1 MYKSSS
7 IYYEAL
13 LFRQHLMHHD
23 SAYRR
28 NHLNLSTVLVTSIVQ
43 FILKTPS
50 LLKRW
55 ISSEASILR
64 LIAKDILNL
73 PFKEMGHDTRVL
85 TGFGRSMMGRG
96 QIIQKIDNAS
106 GKLVWAAGS
115 DPRGDGHASP
125 QI

>member
-1 MYKSSS
+1 
-7 IYYEAL
+7 
-13 LFRQHLMHHD
+13 MHHV

-28 NHLNLSTVLVTSIVQ
+28 HSTVLVTSIVKL
-43 FILKTPS
+43 ILKTPS
-50 LLKRW
+50 LQKRW

-73 PFKEMGHDTRVL
+73 PCKEMGHNTRVL
-85 TGFGRSMMGRG
+85 TGFRRSTMGRG
-96 QIIQKIDNAS
+96 QIIQKINDVS
-106 GKLVWAAGS
+106 GKSVWAAGS